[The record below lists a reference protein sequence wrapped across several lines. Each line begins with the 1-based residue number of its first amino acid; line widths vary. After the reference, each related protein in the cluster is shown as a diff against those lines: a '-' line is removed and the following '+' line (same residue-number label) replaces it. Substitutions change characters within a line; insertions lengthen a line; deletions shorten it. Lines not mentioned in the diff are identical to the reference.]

1 MANIK
6 LILKKNMF
14 SPKFYPLLF
23 DYSHRWEV
31 YMGSAGSSKSYFI
44 TQKIICRCCREQ
56 RKVLVARR
64 YGTTLRNSC
73 FALFKEILTKWK
85 IIDQCRVN
93 NTNLTIGF
101 PNGSEIIFLGLDDE
115 TKLLSLA
122 GISDV
127 FIEEVFE
134 VPKDIV
140 DQLNLRL
147 RGTAE
152 NKQIF
157 MAFNP
162 INKSSWLYDF
172 CNNLPEDAIYIHSTY
187 KDNPFL
193 DKAYINQLETLFNTN
208 PAKARIFC
216 LGEWGVNPEGL
227 VFTNWITKPI
237 NLKEISEFE
246 HRCGA
251 DLGWVDPTTIVES
264 FYDRQNKTIYVIN
277 EFYKKGCQLTDVA
290 KQIELMGLSR
300 SKIFFD
306 SAEPRTIDFFK
317 KCGFYAVPCIKG
329 KNSVKARI
337 MFLQDHKIIIDPSC
351 INLIN
356 EFENFSYIQ
365 SKETGQY
372 TEDTTHEFSHA
383 IDGLGY
389 AYSDI
394 YTKSKLR
401 TLDKSVLGL

>member
-1 MANIK
+1 MNIK

-56 RKVLVARR
+56 RKVLVSRR

-73 FALFKEILTKWK
+73 FSLFKEILTKWK

-134 VPKDIV
+134 VPKEIV
-140 DQLNLRL
+140 EQLNLRL
-147 RGTAE
+147 RGTAKD
-152 NKQIF
+152 KQIF

-162 INKSSWLYDF
+162 INKSSWLYEF

-193 DKAYINQLETLFNTN
+193 DDAYIKQLDSMITSN
-208 PAKARIFC
+208 PAKARVFC
-216 LGEWGVNPEGL
+216 FGEWGVNPEGL
-227 VFTNWITKPI
+227 VFSNWSTDFIDIKDV
-237 NLKEISEFE
+237 NKFE

-251 DLGWVDPTTIVES
+251 DLGWTDPTTIVES
-264 FYDRQNKTIYVIN
+264 YYDRKNKIIYVVK
-277 EFYKKGCQLTDVA
+277 EFYRRKCQLSDVA
-290 KQIELMGLSR
+290 EQIRFMGLEST
-300 SKIFFD
+300 KIFFD

-317 KCGFYAVPCIKG
+317 KEGFRAIPCVKG
-329 KNSVKARI
+329 HNSVKARI
-337 MFLQDHKIIIDPSC
+337 MFLQDHKIIIDKTC
-351 INLIN
+351 VNLIN

-365 SKETGQY
+365 SKETGAY

-394 YTKSKLR
+394 YTKGKLR
-401 TLDKSVLGL
+401 TLDKSILGL

>member
-73 FALFKEILTKWK
+73 FSLFKEILTKWK

-93 NTNLTIGF
+93 NTNLTISF

-147 RGTAE
+147 RGTAKD
-152 NKQIF
+152 KQIF

-172 CNNLPEDAIYIHSTY
+172 CNNIPEDGIYIHSTY

-193 DKAYINQLETLFNTN
+193 DQAYINQLETLFKTN

-227 VFTNWITKPI
+227 VFSNWIIKPI
-237 NLKEISEFE
+237 NFKDICEFE

-264 FYDRQNKTIYVIN
+264 FYDRENKTIYVIN

-290 KQIELMGLSR
+290 DQIELMGLSR
-300 SKIFFD
+300 TKIFFD

-317 KCGFYAVPCIKG
+317 KNGFYAVPCIKG

-337 MFLQDHKIIIDPSC
+337 MFLQDHKIVINPSC

-365 SKETGQY
+365 SKETGEY